1 MPSNRKIYWA
11 FFILLALSALA
22 RGFIAGFIELG
33 NDEVYYLT
41 YARFPA
47 LSHFDHPP
55 MIGLVIQLFTLNFTF
70 EHEFF
75 LRLASVVLGTLST
88 LMMFLIGR
96 VVKNPLT
103 GLYAALLYTASFY
116 GLILSGTF
124 ILPDAPQVCFWL
136 VTLYFLLKS
145 LPDRELTSDSRTSL
159 LLAAIFA
166 GLALISKY
174 HSVFLPAG
182 VFAYCLLYN
191 RRWFAAKE
199 FYGFFLIIA
208 LVALPVLFWNIE
220 NNFISFTYHESR
232 VTITQSGFKPQY
244 FLTEMVGE
252 FFYNNPVNVV
262 LIITALFAL
271 AFRKNFLGDSSR
283 RLLLWTSIPLIV
295 VFQSFSLF
303 RSTLPHWTG
312 PGYLGLIFIAS
323 AFLSEPAGET
333 KKLRLVPWQLVV
345 ALSLIFTVSVTVMGQ
360 IRYGWIHL
368 HHMKVNDPS
377 LDMVGWEQLGEKFA
391 PLVKFDEEHGLIGRN
406 SPIVTFRWFPAANF
420 DYYVGRKIG
429 KPVYA
434 IGSLERIHKY
444 HWINRIRGNL
454 RAGSDA
460 WYIAL
465 SDDYE
470 DPVGLYGNLFSRVSA
485 SDTIFIT
492 RGRDTVRRAFVFHLT
507 GLKKEMVFPA
517 GVDE

>member
-1 MPSNRKIYWA
+1 MPSNRRIYWA
-11 FFILLALSALA
+11 FFILLAVSALA

-70 EHEFF
+70 DHEFF
-75 LRLASVVLGTLST
+75 LRLASVVLGTVST

-96 VVKNPLT
+96 EIKNPLT
-103 GLYAALLYTASFY
+103 GLYAALLFTTSFY
-116 GLILSGTF
+116 GFILSGTF

-136 VTLYFLLKS
+136 VALYFLLKS
-145 LPDRELTSDSRTSL
+145 LPDHDLTSDSRTYL
-159 LLAAIFA
+159 LLAAVFA
-166 GLALISKY
+166 GFALISKY

-182 VFAYCLLYN
+182 VFVYCLRYN

-271 AFRKNFLGDSSR
+271 ALRRNFLGESPR

-303 RSTLPHWTG
+303 RSTLP
-312 PGYLGLIFIAS
+312 
-323 AFLSEPAGET
+323 
-333 KKLRLVPWQLVV
+333 R
-345 ALSLIFTVSVTVMGQ
+345 VTWG
-360 IRYGWIHL
+360 
-368 HHMKVNDPS
+368 
-377 LDMVGWEQLGEKFA
+377 
-391 PLVKFDEEHGLIGRN
+391 
-406 SPIVTFRWFPAANF
+406 
-420 DYYVGRKIG
+420 
-429 KPVYA
+429 
-434 IGSLERIHKY
+434 
-444 HWINRIRGNL
+444 
-454 RAGSDA
+454 
-460 WYIAL
+460 
-465 SDDYE
+465 
-470 DPVGLYGNLFSRVSA
+470 
-485 SDTIFIT
+485 
-492 RGRDTVRRAFVFHLT
+492 
-507 GLKKEMVFPA
+507 
-517 GVDE
+517 